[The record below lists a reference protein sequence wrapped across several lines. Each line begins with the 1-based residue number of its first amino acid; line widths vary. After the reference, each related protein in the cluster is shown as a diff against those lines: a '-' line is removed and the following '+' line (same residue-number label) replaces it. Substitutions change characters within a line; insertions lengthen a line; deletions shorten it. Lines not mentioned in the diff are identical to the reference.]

1 MRPSRLQLAFDRPLR
16 AAVVSF
22 WLLSSAI
29 VVFAATRGL
38 STLLVL
44 VPVFGL
50 FAIGTARRWRWV
62 LIADLLLLG
71 AQPIGVVGSAIELFS
86 RGGGDKGA
94 QLRALGLDPFYGVL
108 LNLVV
113 ALIGATLFG
122 WALVRLR
129 APTR

>member
-1 MRPSRLQLAFDRPLR
+1 
-16 AAVVSF
+16 
-22 WLLSSAI
+22 